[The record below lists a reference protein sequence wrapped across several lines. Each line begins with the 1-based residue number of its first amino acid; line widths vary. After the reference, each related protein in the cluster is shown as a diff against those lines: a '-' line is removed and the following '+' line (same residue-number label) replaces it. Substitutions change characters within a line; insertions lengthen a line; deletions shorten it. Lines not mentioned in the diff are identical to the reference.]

1 MLGLVAAFAQDL
13 VQDTERVHAAPPFA
27 CVKHQTRRTLLCA
40 ADSEGGLS
48 RCRLG
53 SCDEHRFP
61 ARHTSWDHPPPARLC
76 AKSYL
81 FDTITHMPIWDR
93 LVELA
98 AEQHGYVTTRDAR
111 DIGVDPVQLRL
122 LAARGR
128 LERAGRGVYRVPVL
142 PRGEHDD
149 LAAAVSWT
157 LGRGV
162 ISHESALALHALADV
177 NPSRIHLT
185 VPRDNHPRAAG
196 GELYRLHR
204 RDLQATDITSVDDI
218 RVTTIARTI
227 KDCMKTGT
235 DPYQLR
241 AAIERAEAEGT
252 LRRAPAAELRA
263 ALDKP
268 ATQLRARPKRASA

>member
-1 MLGLVAAFAQDL
+1 M
-13 VQDTERVHAAPPFA
+13 T
-27 CVKHQTRRTLLCA
+27 
-40 ADSEGGLS
+40 
-48 RCRLG
+48 
-53 SCDEHRFP
+53 
-61 ARHTSWDHPPPARLC
+61 
-76 AKSYL
+76 
-81 FDTITHMPIWDR
+81 IWDR
-93 LVELA
+93 LVEVA

-111 DIGVDPVQLRL
+111 AIGVDPVQLRL

-149 LAAAVSWT
+149 LAAAVAWT
-157 LGRGV
+157 LGRGA

-196 GELYRLHR
+196 SELYRLHR
-204 RDLQATDITSVDDI
+204 RELQAADITSVDAI
-218 RVTTIARTI
+218 PVTTVVRTI
-227 KDCMKTGT
+227 KDCLDTGT

-241 AAIERAEAEGT
+241 TAIDRAEAQGT

-263 ALDKP
+263 ALDGHGPGVRTKG
-268 ATQLRARPKRASA
+268 ASA

>member
-1 MLGLVAAFAQDL
+1 MA
-13 VQDTERVHAAPPFA
+13 
-27 CVKHQTRRTLLCA
+27 
-40 ADSEGGLS
+40 
-48 RCRLG
+48 
-53 SCDEHRFP
+53 
-61 ARHTSWDHPPPARLC
+61 
-76 AKSYL
+76 
-81 FDTITHMPIWDR
+81 IWDR

-111 DIGVDPVQLRL
+111 DIGIDPVQLRL
-122 LAARGR
+122 LTARGR
-128 LERAGRGVYRVPVL
+128 LDRAGRGVYRVPVL

-162 ISHESALALHALADV
+162 ISHESALALHGIADV

-204 RDLQATDITSVDDI
+204 RDLPASDITSVDAI
-218 RVTTIARTI
+218 SVTTVVRTI
-227 KDCMKTGT
+227 KDCMTTGS

-252 LRRAPAAELRA
+252 LRRGPAAELRA

-268 ATQLRARPKRASA
+268 AAGLRSRVKRASV